1 MAASENAEQRTRMT
15 RSLNRARA
23 VQLGML
29 PDAPVLPELEI
40 GVHYEACEELGGDFY
55 DFIQVSPTELGIV
68 LADVSGHGL
77 DAALMMAAAKK
88 TLQIHG
94 RRNPSPADVLK
105 IACED
110 LATDLPTGSFVTV
123 WYGVV
128 NLQTGLMRYASA
140 GHNPFLRRSTEGGI
154 TSHSAKGV
162 VLGAAFVQAMHN
174 SLEEAT
180 LQLNPGDWL
189 VMYTDGVSEAAD
201 DNDEQF
207 GTDRLE
213 RSFSE
218 APTHNSTEILQAL
231 QMDVET
237 FRAGREPDDDVTLL
251 AVRFHGASEPELEP
265 AWRPRIE
272 TNLPP
277 RANSFIG
284 REDEMMAIAA
294 ALEEGHPVISL
305 IGVAGLGK
313 TRLALE
319 AAREV
324 AAEYD
329 GGAWFVA
336 LDNCNDSDSIAST
349 IASSLQL
356 SLPGGDAAAALATA
370 LELRGPT
377 LIVLDNAE
385 SCVDEL
391 RELLDHWKD
400 GSPEAR
406 ALVTSQLHIGASD
419 EHEVEI
425 KPLATPGS
433 DFRDGDLDTA
443 TDFPAVGLFVDRAR
457 KLKEKFA
464 VSQDNLQAV
473 LGICHELEGMPLAIE
488 LAASRIDQLTPEEI
502 FKQLRTPTNKIAI
515 LRAKA
520 GETALP
526 YRSMREALEWSYAH
540 LDEWEQAAFR
550 QMCAFRGGFFL
561 DAAEA
566 VVKVPSD
573 KENRGVLEAID
584 SLLHKSFLWRDST
597 PYGTR
602 FNTYSSLRDFGTRLT
617 QPGERD
623 DFYARHIDYYL
634 EYADTWNK
642 QRMTSSVLEATER
655 VALDSDNIRAAMRTA
670 MNRNDWTKAVRLFDT
685 LFHCR
690 DQRGQS
696 DVRPL
701 IEEFLEHVDDL
712 EPTQQVLIV
721 QMKAMK
727 ELTGG
732 NANQALT
739 FAGRAVEIAEANNML
754 TALVSCLMVRGRSL
768 GNLGREDDGLRDF
781 QRAMDVASKE
791 GLERNVGVALIS
803 IANIASRQD
812 RTKDAESTYKQA
824 IETLARVGDL
834 HQRQV
839 AMTNLTIFYIRLKRW
854 EEAEALLEETAPFVA
869 SMNNREISAMQE
881 LGNARLLE
889 GRQQPEEAIE
899 HYMRALELFQES
911 GHGINT
917 AVTRID
923 MAMLC
928 LSVGDVD
935 AAREAA
941 AKVKQF
947 AAVSN
952 TQLLTMRMNRLLGLI
967 ELEEGNFVKARN
979 IFSENEVITSQRK
992 EDALVLSNR
1001 LLFALAEFRLQHF
1014 EAASALV
1021 IDALPLAERADPPMS
1036 GAHYL
1041 ALALRARV
1049 LQAQGKNANA
1059 TRFASKAREIAQA
1072 EGFSS
1077 YSADYYARVGSELID
1092 VPATPEEAVRLRV
1105 RCPRC
1110 GQKYQGSEGRIKSL
1124 TKCLKCGLK
1133 PFKPLKVQD
1142 GD

>member
-1 MAASENAEQRTRMT
+1 MASENTDQRARMT

-55 DFIQVSPTELGIV
+55 DFIQVSPTELGVV

-94 RRNPSPADVLK
+94 RRNPSPAEVLK

-123 WYGVV
+123 WYGVID
-128 NLQTGLMRYASA
+128 LRTGLMRYASA
-140 GHNPFLRRSTEGGI
+140 GHNPFLRRAPGGEI
-154 TSHSAKGV
+154 TSHTAKGV
-162 VLGAAFVQAMHN
+162 VLGAAFVKAMQDG
-174 SLEEAT
+174 LEEQT

-189 VMYTDGVSEAAD
+189 MMYTDGVSEAID
-201 DNDEQF
+201 HNDEQF

-213 RSFSE
+213 ESFAN
-218 APTHNSTEILQAL
+218 APAESATEVLQAL

-251 AVRFHGASEPELEP
+251 ALRFHGASEPELEP

-272 TNLPP
+272 SNLPP

-284 REDEMMAIAA
+284 REDEVLAIAA
-294 ALEEGHPVISL
+294 ALEEGHKVISL

-324 AAEYD
+324 AGEYE
-329 GGAWFVA
+329 GGAWFAA
-336 LDNCNDSDSIAST
+336 LDNCTDIDSIATT
-349 IASSLQL
+349 IAGDLQL
-356 SLPGGDAAAALATA
+356 SLGSDNKAGELAAA

-377 LIVLDNAE
+377 LVVLDNAE
-385 SCVDEL
+385 SCIDAL
-391 RELLDHWKD
+391 REVLDQWHETA
-400 GSPEAR
+400 PQLR
-406 ALVTSQLHIGASD
+406 CVVTSQLHVGATD

-425 KPLATPGS
+425 KPLSTPGS
-433 DFRDGDLDTA
+433 DFRSGDIETA

-457 KLKEKFA
+457 KLNEKFA
-464 VSQDNLQAV
+464 ITHDNLQAV

-488 LAASRIDQLTPEEI
+488 LAASRVDQLTPAEI
-502 FKQLRTPTNKIAI
+502 FRQLRTPTNKIAI

-550 QMCAFRGGFFL
+550 QICAFRGGFFL
-561 DAAEA
+561 EAAEA
-566 VVKVPSD
+566 VVKVPGD
-573 KENRGVLEAID
+573 DANRSVIEAID
-584 SLLHKSFLWRDST
+584 SLLHKSFLRREST
-597 PYGTR
+597 PFGTR

-617 QPGERD
+617 QPNERD
-623 DFYARHIDYYL
+623 DFRARHIEYYV
-634 EYADTWNK
+634 EYAGKWNEA
-642 QRMTSSVLEATER
+642 RLTTNIIEATER
-655 VALDSDNIRAAMRTA
+655 IALDSDNIRAAMRTA
-670 MNRNDWTKAVRLFDT
+670 MDRNDWGSAVKLFDA

-696 DVRPL
+696 DVNGL
-701 IEEFLEHVDDL
+701 INEFMSRVDSL
-712 EPTQQVLIV
+712 APVQQVLII
-721 QMKAMK
+721 QMKAMR
-727 ELTGG
+727 ELVGG
-732 NANQALT
+732 NAKQALMH
-739 FAGRAVEIAEANNML
+739 ANRAVETAEANNLMA
-754 TALVSCLMVRGRSL
+754 ALFSCLMLRGRSL
-768 GNLGREDDGLRDF
+768 GNQGHEEDALEDF
-781 QRAMDVASKE
+781 TRAMEVASS
-791 GLERNVGVALIS
+791 GGMERSVGVAKIS
-803 IANIASRQD
+803 IGNIAARQQ
-812 RTKDAESTYKQA
+812 RSKIAEGLYREA
-824 IETLARVGDL
+824 IGILERAGDL
-834 HQRQV
+834 NQRHV
-839 AMTNLTIFYIRLKRW
+839 AIANLMMFYIRLKRW
-854 EEAEALLEETAPFVA
+854 DDAEQLLNQSAEFVA
-869 SMNNREISAMQE
+869 NLNSREMQAMHE
-881 LGNARLLE
+881 LATARILE

-899 HYMRALELFQES
+899 HYMRALELFQEA
-911 GHGINT
+911 GHGIN
-917 AVTRID
+917 ASVTRID

-941 AKVKQF
+941 AHVKRF
-947 AAVSN
+947 AATSN
-952 TQLLTMRMNRLLGLI
+952 TQLLTLRLNRLLGLI
-967 ELEEGNFVKARN
+967 EIEDGDFVKARN
-979 IFSENEVITSQRK
+979 ILAEN
-992 EDALVLSNR
+992 DALTAPRREAAIKLSNR
-1001 LLFALAEFRLQHF
+1001 VLLALAEFKLGHND
-1014 EAASALV
+1014 AAGALA
-1021 IDALPLAERADPPMS
+1021 IDVQPQAERADPPMPNV
-1036 GAHYL
+1036 HFL
-1041 ALALRARV
+1041 ALVIRARV
-1049 LQAQGKNANA
+1049 LQAEGKNANA
-1059 TRFASKAREIAQA
+1059 TRFASRAREIAET
-1072 EGFSS
+1072 EGYNN
-1077 YSADYYARVGSELID
+1077 YSADYYARVGAELLD
-1092 VPATPEEAVRLRV
+1092 VPATPQEAVRLRV

-1142 GD
+1142 GES